1 MSECQYRTV
10 YLFDGGEMTGYY
22 DDDYTQEVVALRTLG
37 RETAQGR
44 VIHTARLFDVDG
56 NLTGELEH

>member
-22 DDDYTQEVVALRTLG
+22 DDEYTQEVFALRTLG
-37 RETAQGR
+37 RKTQGR
-44 VIHTARLFDVDG
+44 VIHTARLFDAEG
-56 NLTGELEH
+56 NLTGEFEH